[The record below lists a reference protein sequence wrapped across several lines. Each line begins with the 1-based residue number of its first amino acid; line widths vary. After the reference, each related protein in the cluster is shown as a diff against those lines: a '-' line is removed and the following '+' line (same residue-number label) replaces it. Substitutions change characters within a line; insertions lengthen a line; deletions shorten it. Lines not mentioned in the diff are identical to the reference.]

1 MLVVK
6 MVVDAHGM
14 PEASESSVRL
24 FLPFPELP
32 PVARYALVRDEAFLF
47 WATGRRS

>member
-24 FLPFPELP
+24 FLPFPEL
-32 PVARYALVRDEAFLF
+32 ARYALVRDEAFLF